1 MARYTRNSA
10 ILAKIET
17 TSGTDAVPTGSA
29 NAILVSNLTAN
40 PLVSNT
46 IDRDLIR
53 PYFGAS
59 EQLTGTVYKEINFDV
74 ELAGSGTA
82 GAAPAWGPLLLA
94 CAFAETVNAGVSVD
108 YTPITDAQ
116 KSLTIYYYR
125 SGVLHKLL
133 GARGDCT
140 LRAGVGTRPVFA
152 FRFMGLDGGMSA
164 TSNPSQ
170 TLTAWK
176 TPLSVS
182 DANTGDLTFG
192 CTYAAG
198 ALSGGTTYPSRGL
211 ELPFGNAVGHTALLG
226 GEDIDVT
233 DRQIGGTVELDLT
246 AAQEVSFMTDIK
258 ANSTQSLG
266 LVHGTAAGNK
276 VLLYMPAVQ
285 FITPEESDL
294 NGRAL
299 CRYGMRVTPGASG
312 NDELRIV
319 AI

>member
-10 ILAKIET
+10 VLAKIET
-17 TSGTDAVPTGSA
+17 TYATDAIPTGSA
-29 NAILVSNLTAN
+29 NAVLISNLSVN
-40 PLVSNT
+40 PLNSNN

-53 PYFGAS
+53 PFFGSS
-59 EQLTGTVYKEINFDV
+59 EQLIGTVYKEISFDV

-82 GAAPAWGPLLLA
+82 GTAPAWGVLLRA
-94 CAFAETVNAGVSVD
+94 CAFAETINAGISAD
-108 YTPITDAQ
+108 YTPITDSQ
-116 KSLTIYYYR
+116 ESLTIYYYR
-125 SGVLHKLL
+125 SGTLHKLL

-140 LRAGVGTRPVFA
+140 LKASIGTRPVFS
-152 FRFMGLDGGMSA
+152 FKFMGLDGNMTA
-164 TSNPSQ
+164 VANPSL

-192 CTYAAG
+192 CTYSAG
-198 ALSGGTTYPSRGL
+198 ALSGGTSYPSRGL
-211 ELPFGNAVGHTALLG
+211 ELPFANDVVHTALLG
-226 GEDIDVT
+226 GESIDVT
-233 DRQIGGTVELDLT
+233 NRQIAGTVELDLT
-246 AAQEVSFMTDIK
+246 AAQEVAFMTSVK
-258 ANSTQSLG
+258 TNGTQSLG

-285 FITPEESDL
+285 FITPAESDL

-299 CRYGMRVTPGASG
+299 SKYNLRVVPGASG

-319 AI
+319 AL